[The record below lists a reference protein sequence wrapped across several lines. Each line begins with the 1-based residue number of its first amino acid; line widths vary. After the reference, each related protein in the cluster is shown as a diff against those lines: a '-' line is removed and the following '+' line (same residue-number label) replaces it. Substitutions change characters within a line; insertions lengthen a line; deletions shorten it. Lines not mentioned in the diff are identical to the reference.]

1 MSEEMDLETLKMD
14 YEVIRKK
21 HNLPSF
27 EDMNKDFHIE
37 GLVEVETEYLI
48 RGVRK
53 FMSDKLQNYLRF
65 IEAILN
71 PSNASIFIFSV
82 IKTLNEG
89 DKKKVSD
96 IYKKLSRF
104 EVDIIELDT
113 VFSEEKD
120 VKFIKEFYST
130 WQGIKKDMI
139 VLVNIIRGNWD
150 KESGKN
156 SGAYLG

>member
-1 MSEEMDLETLKMD
+1 MAEMDLETLKKH
-14 YEVIRKK
+14 YSVIQKK

-37 GLVEVETEYLI
+37 GLVEIETEHLA
-48 RGVRK
+48 RAVRK

-65 IEAILN
+65 VEAILN
-71 PSNASIFIFSV
+71 PSNAPMFIFSV
-82 IKTLNEG
+82 IKTLNEA
-89 DKKKVSD
+89 DRKKVSE

-104 EVDIIELDT
+104 EIDIIELDT

-130 WQGIKKDMI
+130 WQEVKKDMI
-139 VLVNIIRGNWD
+139 ALVGVIRENWD